1 MIIKDKFELLNKT
14 PNLLNVPNASLLT
27 YELEENSPR
36 HIFTFLTLK
45 QKYIKHFSKD
55 IIFKFIGDVKERD
68 TIRVVNFEK
77 YPLTVTWNVP
87 TKNIV
92 INLKPFDIEDIAS
105 LNPSDLFASLV
116 YGYGFSKLI
125 TNQIKIGDLYAK
137 PIIDFLTSMF
147 VRVFGKE
154 YGLTEIYSLGIPK
167 LKFLISCYIFASFF
181 GHPINL
187 ELLRKASSAAPY
199 NYQEEAEQML
209 KYDFTSITQFLKA
222 LSDLRVMPGVK
233 PYSFTTKIYRF
244 FGINM
249 LAALEDPSRFL
260 MAIMCASIGGSKV
273 VPTYISKK
281 YNERAFSQL
290 MDLMKKVYR

>member
-1 MIIKDKFELLNKT
+1 MVIKDNFELLNKT
-14 PNLLNVPNASLLT
+14 PNLLNVPNSSLLT

-36 HIFTFLTLK
+36 HVFTFLTLK

-55 IIFKFIGDVKERD
+55 KIFKFIGDVNERE
-68 TIRVVNFEK
+68 TLKVVTFEK
-77 YPLTVTWNVP
+77 YPLTVTLNKP

-92 INLKPFDIEDIAS
+92 INLKPFDVDDIAS
-105 LNPSDLFASLV
+105 LNPTDLFATLV

-125 TNQIKIGDLYAK
+125 TGKVKIGDMYAK

-154 YGLTEIYSLGIPK
+154 YGLTEIYSSGIPK
-167 LKFLISCYIFASFF
+167 LKFLLSCYIFASFF
-181 GHPINL
+181 GQPNDAS
-187 ELLRKASSAAPY
+187 LLRKASSAAPY
-199 NYQEEAEQML
+199 NYQPEAAEIL
-209 KYDFTSITQFLKA
+209 KYDYTSITQFLKA

-260 MAIMCASIGGSKV
+260 MAIVCASIGGSKI
-273 VPTYISKK
+273 VPTFISK

-290 MDLMKKVYR
+290 IDLTKKVYR